1 MNYFYYL
8 ITFLLFFLNL
18 RLQFLKNSKIDRIF
32 SFINLSNIFVFIIFV
47 FTDFKSLS
55 SQKALF
61 IILFFVQIGLLLKFI
76 FDNYKEV

>member
-55 SQKALF
+55 NQKALF